1 MNVAILGF
9 GNLGKSIANG
19 LLKNDHL
26 NRLYATRKKD
36 DESFETN
43 NDKRVILSQDNTEA
57 VINSDI
63 IILTVQPKQF
73 EYLALEIKDYIKQ
86 NKVII
91 SPITGISIEEL
102 ENKLGKENKII
113 RCMTNTAIGVG
124 HAVSCLCSNNAGEN
138 DIEIVR
144 GIFDNLGHTII
155 IDEKNMQAATVIC
168 ASGIAFWMR
177 LIRATAQGGIQL
189 GFESD
194 QAMEMSMKTAL
205 GAAKLLEKNNSHPED
220 EIDKV
225 TTPNGCTIEGLIEM
239 EHQGLSSA
247 LIKGLTKSFEKI
259 NTMKSE

>member
-19 LLKNDHL
+19 LLKNDQL

-73 EYLALEIKDYIKQ
+73 EYLALEIKDYIKE

-124 HAVSCLCSNNAGEN
+124 
-138 DIEIVR
+138 
-144 GIFDNLGHTII
+144 
-155 IDEKNMQAATVIC
+155 
-168 ASGIAFWMR
+168 
-177 LIRATAQGGIQL
+177 
-189 GFESD
+189 
-194 QAMEMSMKTAL
+194 AL
-205 GAAKLLEKNNSHPED
+205 DGS
-220 EIDKV
+220 V
-225 TTPNGCTIEGLIEM
+225 TGDHNTSVGKDCFTNF
-239 EHQGLSSA
+239 S
-247 LIKGLTKSFEKI
+247 IK
-259 NTMKSE
+259 

>member
-19 LLKNDHL
+19 LLKNDQL

-124 HAVSCLCSNNAGEN
+124 HAVSCLCSNSAGEN
-138 DIEIVR
+138 DVEIVR
-144 GIFDNLGHTII
+144 DIFDNLGHTMII
-155 IDEKNMQAATVIC
+155 E
-168 ASGIAFWMR
+168 
-177 LIRATAQGGIQL
+177 
-189 GFESD
+189 
-194 QAMEMSMKTAL
+194 
-205 GAAKLLEKNNSHPED
+205 
-220 EIDKV
+220 
-225 TTPNGCTIEGLIEM
+225 
-239 EHQGLSSA
+239 
-247 LIKGLTKSFEKI
+247 
-259 NTMKSE
+259 